1 MRDFTLRT
9 QYEKPGKGEETV
21 HFNDVIGWKT
31 RKMAYYRELFEHPE
45 FEEAIKEAYYEGGV
59 REKLWNTV
67 NTFYEEKEYLGE
79 LAELDFRV
87 WKNEVPETALSYNY
101 YDHTNIVI
109 NDYITRLKWID
120 EQMKK

>member
-1 MRDFTLRT
+1 
-9 QYEKPGKGEETV
+9 
-21 HFNDVIGWKT
+21 
-31 RKMAYYRELFEHPE
+31 MAYYRELFEHPE
-45 FEEAIKEAYYEGGV
+45 FEETIKEAYYEGGV

-87 WKNEVPETALSYNY
+87 WKNEVPETALSDNY